1 MALTI
6 LIRSDLVKK
15 WLLILLTFLPI
26 ILILLVFSHL
36 PNQIPAHYNFA
47 GEVTRYGSKYEL
59 FIFPLLALLL
69 SAFLAFMTRLE
80 KEKNKKT
87 MFGAHVI
94 VLLVYTGLTI
104 WTLINA
110 WEQTENIYTLSP
122 LATQIFSILLNIGL
136 MIVGNYLPKC
146 KPNLLLGIRTPW
158 TLKSEQVWYQ
168 THRFGGWFFVIG
180 GLLLFALSFLLT
192 IQSLW
197 VTSLIILLTSS
208 IIPCI
213 YSYIIYKK
221 RKQLN

>member
-1 MALTI
+1 
-6 LIRSDLVKK
+6 
-15 WLLILLTFLPI
+15 
-26 ILILLVFSHL
+26 
-36 PNQIPAHYNFA
+36 
-47 GEVTRYGSKYEL
+47 
-59 FIFPLLALLL
+59 
-69 SAFLAFMTRLE
+69 
-80 KEKNKKT
+80 

-122 LATQIFSILLNIGL
+122 LATQIFSILLSIGL

-168 THRFGGWFFVIG
+168 THRFGRWFFVIG

-197 VTSLIILLTSS
+197 VMSLIILLTAS